1 MSNTKLF
8 SAFDKARTDILDAIT
23 KYVEKHSGKID
34 ILYDRLYNSMS
45 LCVNKTF
52 LPIQI
57 NVYDGQCFVDYYN
70 IEEVYE
76 FGFKDADTY
85 SDMLYDFTAD
95 ELYYI
100 IQCIYYSE
108 TKDIINMQYQ
118 CN

>member
-1 MSNTKLF
+1 MNNTKLF
-8 SAFDKARTDILDAIT
+8 SAFDKARTDILNAIT

-34 ILYDRLYNSMS
+34 ILYDKLYGTS
-45 LCVNKTF
+45 LCINKTF
-52 LPIQI
+52 LPVQI
-57 NVYDGQCFVDYYN
+57 NVFDGQCFVDYYN
-70 IEEVYE
+70 FEEVYA
-76 FGFKDADTY
+76 FGFKDTDIY
-85 SDMLYDFTAD
+85 SDAIYNFTAD

>member
-8 SAFDKARTDILDAIT
+8 STFDKARTDILDAIT

-34 ILYDRLYNSMS
+34 VLYDSLYSTS

-57 NVYDGQCFVDYYN
+57 NICDGQCFVDYYN
-70 IEEVYE
+70 LEEVLE

-85 SDMLYDFTAD
+85 SNALYELTAD

-108 TKDIINMQYQ
+108 TLDIINMYYQ
-118 CN
+118 CD